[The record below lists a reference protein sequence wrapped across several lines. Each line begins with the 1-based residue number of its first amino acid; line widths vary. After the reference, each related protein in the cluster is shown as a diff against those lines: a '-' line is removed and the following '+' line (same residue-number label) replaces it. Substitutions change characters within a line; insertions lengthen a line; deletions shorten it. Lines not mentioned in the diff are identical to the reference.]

1 VKQSFARAAIVTI
14 LLLSDSLARADNVVI
29 ESLRHGREQRCR
41 RATRARTV
49 GGGTGSRLLSKN
61 PAADIN
67 NPKSI
72 MFVMKGGQIIDDESQ
87 LPLAGGTQ
95 RRRFAL

>member
-1 VKQSFARAAIVTI
+1 
-14 LLLSDSLARADNVVI
+14 
-29 ESLRHGREQRCR
+29 
-41 RATRARTV
+41 
-49 GGGTGSRLLSKN
+49 
-61 PAADIN
+61 
-67 NPKSI
+67 